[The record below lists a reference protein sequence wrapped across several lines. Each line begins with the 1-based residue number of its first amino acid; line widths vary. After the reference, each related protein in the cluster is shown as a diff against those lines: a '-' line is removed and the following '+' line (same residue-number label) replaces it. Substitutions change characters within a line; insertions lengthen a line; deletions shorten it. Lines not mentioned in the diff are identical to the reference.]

1 MKNNTSFYEEQHVVF
16 RRHFLIDWEVPQ
28 IGHFYENLKIN
39 SDFWQ
44 TQPQDKKAMAK
55 EFDAQLFLDIQDE
68 AGNYARTARTTRE

>member
-1 MKNNTSFYEEQHVVF
+1 MENNTLFLEGIFCSIGKTSKLGIRYEK
-16 RRHFLIDWEVPQ
+16 
-28 IGHFYENLKIN
+28 LKIN
-39 SDFWQ
+39 SYFWQ